1 MNNTLLVEG
10 SNRIAHVGYHA
21 RRRNLAH
28 VPGLGHARGKRRPID
43 VFANNNYLVRQV
55 VRLDHTWQMPT
66 GNGREA
72 REDLDVRDVALDAL
86 AHQRSLAQM
95 LRARPAHNLGGAG
108 LAACEHPFHAVR
120 LVLLE
125 RSHELHVCGR
135 VHYASPSSRVFSP
148 RRHSSSSV

>member
-28 VPGLGHARGKRRPID
+28 VPGL
-43 VFANNNYLVRQV
+43 RQV

-72 REDLDVRDVALDAL
+72 REHLHVRDVALDAL
-86 AHQRSLAQM
+86 AHQRPLAQM

>member
-10 SNRIAHVGYHA
+10 GDRFAYVCDNAGGCE
-21 RRRNLAH
+21 LAH
-28 VPGLGHARGKRRPID
+28 APSLGNARGQRRAID
-43 VFANNNYLVRQV
+43 VLADNNQLVRQV
-55 VRLDHTWQMPT
+55 VCLHYVRQVRAA
-66 GNGREA
+66 NRREA
-72 REDLDVRDVALDAL
+72 REHLHVRDVALDAL